1 MVTEG
6 GTAAR
11 RRALLQLLRAHPEPI
26 TGGELAERFG
36 VSRQVIVQDMAV
48 LRAAG
53 EPLLATPRGYL
64 VHSERGS
71 GQRQAVVAVQHAPE
85 QTEDELRLLVEAGV
99 TVVDV
104 AVEHAVYGE
113 LRGGLMIRTPSD
125 VDAFLQRLRASGA
138 GYLSNITQG
147 VHLHT
152 LAAPDD
158 ATLERAKAA
167 LAGRGYLL

>member
-1 MVTEG
+1 MSTEG
-6 GTAAR
+6 GTTAR
-11 RRALLQLLRAHPEPI
+11 RRALRELLRSRADPI
-26 TGGELAERFG
+26 TGTELAEQFG

-53 EPLLATPRGYL
+53 EPLLATPRGY
-64 VHSERGS
+64 VAHVARGN

-85 QTEDELRLLVEAGV
+85 QTEDELRLLIGAGV

-113 LRGGLMIRTPSD
+113 LRGGLMIRTAAD

-152 LAAPDD
+152 LEAPDD
-158 ATLERAKAA
+158 ATLVRAKEA